1 MTHAWVAN
9 ISHLRRV
16 HVLFVNFP
24 SSLASLRGKVK
35 MKEMN
40 SLLFRWL
47 FTMHLFSFYDIAYMK
62 SIIVYRRYFLK
73 ILMRAVV
80 FPHWFFLCSE
90 QGFGMLEVA
99 TKIKSQLSVSRIAG
113 KNKTIKIR
121 AEKMTNWFGLTKVRL
136 WIHDYIPELAFSLSH
151 PDIQASQIA
160 LIFLYRKYSLSLS
173 WQRCVRTTISNK
185 FS

>member
-80 FPHWFFLCSE
+80 FPHWFFFCVQSKVLGCWKSRLKLKVSYPFQE
-90 QGFGMLEVA
+90 LQE
-99 TKIKSQLSVSRIAG
+99 KIKQSKYAQKKWLIDLAWRKWDCGYMITYLSSPSLCLIQISKLHKSRSFFFTG
-113 KNKTIKIR
+113 SIR
-121 AEKMTNWFGLTKVRL
+121 CHWVGNGA
-136 WIHDYIPELAFSLSH
+136 YAP
-151 PDIQASQIA
+151 P
-160 LIFLYRKYSLSLS
+160 
-173 WQRCVRTTISNK
+173 
-185 FS
+185 

>member
-47 FTMHLFSFYDIAYMK
+47 FTMQLFSFYDIAHMK
-62 SIIVYRRYFLK
+62 SIIVYRRYFFR
-73 ILMRAVV
+73 ILMRAVD
-80 FPHWFFLCSE
+80 FSLIFLCSE
-90 QGFGMLEVA
+90 EGFGMLELA
-99 TKIKSQLSVSRIAG
+99 TKMKSQLSVSRIAG